1 MYLSD
6 AYQAFDKWDES
17 LASEILQ
24 KTNISKLLID
34 VEDKLIRKKY
44 LVAKLTHVETTE
56 DLKLSLV
63 RDYLDL
69 GQKER
74 LLPILHDKVKYGI
87 FLDQFSANLL
97 LNAFL
102 LEKKYK

>member
-1 MYLSD
+1 
-6 AYQAFDKWDES
+6 
-17 LASEILQ
+17 
-24 KTNISKLLID
+24 
-34 VEDKLIRKKY
+34 
-44 LVAKLTHVETTE
+44 
-56 DLKLSLV
+56 SLV
-63 RDYLDL
+63 RNYLDL

-87 FLDQFSANLL
+87 FLDRFSANLL